1 MDQNTLTS
9 LEGMRARSDALL
21 AEMQKS
27 LGKMY
32 GVQTHEEPSPE
43 GTDIINSKLDRI
55 EMKLDRLLR
64 SLGEQD
70 ES

>member
-32 GVQTHEEPSPE
+32 GVQTHTEPSPE

-55 EMKLDRLLR
+55 EIKLDRLLR